1 MKISSQTVKD
11 FARRLGAD
19 VVGIGDI
26 GRYDGT
32 EPGRDPRM
40 IFPGA
45 RSVVGVGIR
54 IPRGTIR
61 VMAAGRQ
68 YYGYTS
74 IGTKLINEDFFVSL
88 LLRMAR
94 VLEDAGFE
102 ACLQRTCPNVV
113 AGDDPGTNPEVAE
126 CVRLSGSTSVDGRKP
141 APDVLIDFAQSA
153 VICGMGSLGFRGNVL
168 TPEFGPFQRLGFIIT
183 DAPLKAD
190 EVLSQSL
197 CDQCGE
203 CVDAC
208 PGRAISR
215 EARSIAVCGR
225 TFACGT
231 FDPWQCS
238 VYYRGAHRKNPYLTE
253 DFLKD
258 DPERELIL
266 DGKKR
271 FDENSAKRIYP
282 QLSFLPT
289 TQYGYVPCLCG
300 KACDVACYSH
310 LQERGIVPQR
320 RGERSHG

>member
-1 MKISSQTVKD
+1 MKISSETVKHV
-11 FARRLGAD
+11 ARRLGAD
-19 VVGIGDI
+19 IVGVGDI
-26 GRYDGT
+26 RRYDGT
-32 EPGRDPRM
+32 VPGRDPRM

-45 RSVVGVGIR
+45 RSVIGVAVR
-54 IPRGTIR
+54 IPRGTMG

-68 YYGYTS
+68 YYGYTA
-74 IGTKLINEDFFVSL
+74 IGTKLISEDFFVSL

-94 VLEDAGFE
+94 VIEDAGFE

-113 AGDDPGTNPEVAE
+113 AGDDPGTNPEVTE
-126 CVRLSGSTSVDGRKP
+126 CMRLSRSISVDGRKP

-153 VICGMGSLGFRGNVL
+153 VICGMGSLGYRGNVL

-183 DAPLKAD
+183 DAPLEPD

-208 PGRAISR
+208 PGHAIIR
-215 EARSIAVCGR
+215 KTQSITVGGR

-231 FDPWQCS
+231 YDPWQCS
-238 VYYRGAHRKNPYLTE
+238 VYYRGAHRKNPYLRD

-258 DPERELIL
+258 HPEREQIL
-266 DGKKR
+266 DGRKR
-271 FDENSAKRIYP
+271 FDESSARRIYA
-282 QLSFLPT
+282 QLAFLPA

-300 KACDVACYSH
+300 MACDVACCSH
-310 LQERGIVPQR
+310 LREKGIVPQR
-320 RGERSHG
+320 RVGRSRE